1 MKPHQLTIEA
11 FGPYAER
18 VAIDFDALSGEGLF
32 LIHGSTGAG
41 KTFLLDAICFA
52 LYGEVSGDRSVKGL
66 RSDHAGPLAVPR
78 VELEFSAGGCRY
90 RVQRSPAHTA
100 AKARG
105 QGSTEKVPTA
115 LLLRLVGPDSQAIA
129 SKVTEVTREVEQI
142 VGLNAAQFRQVIL
155 LPQGRFAEVLRAKAE
170 EREALLKT
178 LFETVLHERASDWLE
193 EQAKS
198 ARLAVLEQN
207 RALAVLRQQA
217 AQEWQPYALAD
228 NPTQALTQDLAE
240 ELTQDRPV
248 DLAIPADQAGLDG
261 LVERISR
268 VVEASRLALEQA
280 SSAWAAAQS
289 RRAEVSQQAERF
301 DRRATG
307 RARLAE
313 LEQQTPAIE
322 ALVSQLAS
330 ATRAEAARASL
341 EAAQQ
346 ASQQWQN
353 LQAPLQRD
361 LGRAAT
367 ARERAQAL
375 PDGALALGL
384 LQLPA
389 AADLQRARTALAA
402 RRVELERLD
411 KQARE
416 ADLCRQRAEQAD
428 QQQHQAEA
436 RRQQAELQRQEQ
448 QQRRQVAE
456 AALQAAR
463 SAADRLEGLQQAAK
477 AAHQRANAACELAA
491 GQAAETAALQA
502 CKWAESQGAAAKT
515 ALQQLRQRQLTGM
528 AARLASALAPGS
540 PCPVCGSDHHPQ
552 PVRAAADAVAPGDLE
567 AAEASE
573 QLASTALQQ
582 AAVALVALQAQ
593 NMALAQQA
601 GEAAA
606 DASAARASAL
616 EALQAF
622 TNARDQAAQRP
633 QLEQAMA
640 QQAEQIRQNEA
651 SLAEATTSSALL
663 AQTRAAERQRA
674 QVLTAELAAELG
686 EQIVS
691 PRQVLAG
698 WEPLEQALEALAK
711 TAEAR
716 GRLASRLEQAE
727 QRLAQDLL
735 AAGFDDGSALAVAL
749 RSAEQRQSWSQQI
762 NAYQEALHSQR
773 ALLAA
778 PELATVA
785 EQRPDTAAAEAAA
798 TAADQARTAALE
810 RHSEARCSH
819 EDLSRLSD
827 EHRRQA
833 AALADQQQQAQS
845 LSTIADRCNGKLAPY
860 ISLQRWVLSA
870 YLAEICQ
877 YANQRLDMMTS
888 GRYQLRLSDGGG
900 RGGRQAGLGLRVLDA
915 FTGEERE
922 VSSLSGGETFQASLA
937 LALGVADTV
946 QAHTGGVHLDALFV
960 DEGFGSLDPDNLQL
974 AMDELDRL
982 REGGRLIGII
992 SHVGALRERIRAG
1005 IEVIGGDQGSRVRLG
1020 ATLLP

>member
-1 MKPHQLTIEA
+1 MKPHQLSIEA

-115 LLLRLVGPDSQAIA
+115 VLQRLVGPDSQAIA

-178 LFETVLHERASDWLE
+178 LFETVLHERASYWLE

-198 ARLAVLEQN
+198 ARIAVLEQN

-217 AQEWQPYALAD
+217 AQEWQPYALAE
-228 NPTQALTQDLAE
+228 NLTQDLPEDLAS
-240 ELTQDRPV
+240 

-268 VVEASRLALEQA
+268 VVDASRLALEQA
-280 SSAWAAAQS
+280 SSAWAAAQAH
-289 RRAEVSQQAERF
+289 RAEVSQQAERF

-330 ATRAEAARASL
+330 ATRAEAVRASL

-346 ASQQWQN
+346 AGQEWQN

-375 PDGALALGL
+375 PDGAVALGL

-416 ADLCRQRAEQAD
+416 ADRCRQRAEQAD
-428 QQQHQAEA
+428 QQHQQAEA
-436 RRQQAELQRQEQ
+436 RRQQAERQRQEL
-448 QQRRQVAE
+448 QQRRQAAE

-477 AAHQRANAACELAA
+477 AAHQRANAAGELAA
-491 GQAAETAALQA
+491 GQAAEIAALQA
-502 CKWAESQGAAAKT
+502 CQRAENQGEAAKT
-515 ALQQLRQRQLTGM
+515 VLQQLRQRQLTGM
-528 AARLASALAPGS
+528 AARLASALEPGS
-540 PCPVCGSDHHPQ
+540 PCPVCGSGHHPQ
-552 PVRAAADAVAPGDLE
+552 PARAAADAVAPGDLE

-573 QLASTALQQ
+573 QQASTALQQ
-582 AAVALVALQAQ
+582 AALALVTLQAQ

-674 QVLTAELAAELG
+674 QVLAAELAAELG

-698 WEPLEQALEALAK
+698 WEPLEQALAAVAK
-711 TAEAR
+711 TAEVSE
-716 GRLASRLEQAE
+716 RLASRREQAE

-735 AAGFDDGSALAVAL
+735 AAGFDDGAALAAVL

-762 NAYQEALHSQR
+762 NAYQEALQSQR

-819 EDLSRLSD
+819 NDLSRLSD

-845 LSTIADRCNGKLAPY
+845 LSTIADRCNGKLPPY

-1020 ATLLP
+1020 ATLMP